1 MKSFWNVSQ
10 QAMKGSN
17 IRKML
22 VIVGSLIIMKIIWQV
37 SSKSDKNSFERMAD
51 SPDFGAKQVECANG
65 ENLMPSR
72 GYIQSQSL
80 QHNMCVPCA
89 EGWYLQ
95 VTVRFPAHSCKYC
108 HDRRFY
114 FLSTALLLFLL
125 RRMQT
130 SGKLRCSVRV

>member
-65 ENLMPSR
+65 EKLMLSR

-80 QHNMCVPCA
+80 QHNMCVPCT

-95 VTVRFPAHSCKYC
+95 VTVRFN
-108 HDRRFY
+108 
-114 FLSTALLLFLL
+114 
-125 RRMQT
+125 
-130 SGKLRCSVRV
+130 